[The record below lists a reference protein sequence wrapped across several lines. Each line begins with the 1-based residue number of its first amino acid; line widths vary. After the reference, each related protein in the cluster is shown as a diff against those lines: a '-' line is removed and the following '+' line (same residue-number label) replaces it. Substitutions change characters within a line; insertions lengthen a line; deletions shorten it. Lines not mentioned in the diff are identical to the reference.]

1 MGILNNF
8 ENYTDK
14 DCNVKGKAG
23 RDGIGFKLT
32 GDGNY
37 DIDGKR
43 LTNLAE
49 SVDDNDAVSL
59 KVLKEH
65 TQVSQNNYHLQPSFK
80 IYKEFGD
87 KSQLT
92 VGVYPKTPSNHFFN
106 NHKTHHD
113 PYNVDKEADDT
124 GFGGQAWSSM
134 KLKGNQLESGSYTVI
149 FEIFVLGSSGSFL
162 VDDTIIYHVYG
173 DSHYSITTFN
183 SNKINGQYT
192 RSMIQFTT
200 DGGAGADDGI
210 KFQIKYF
217 GSQYNNNIKFLFYSR
232 VIKGSQST
240 SFDHAIFNVSDVQDN
255 HEILY
260 FENLNLNGN
269 LINGLGNPVDNNDA
283 TNKTYVDS
291 EIAKLPQP
299 DTDVLKLDGSK
310 AMTGNLDMGNKN
322 ITNTNKI
329 TTRAIDLSGPID
341 MFNNRII
348 GVRDGI
354 YDKHAV
360 NKQQLD
366 AVENSKADKTQLTNY
381 LLRDG
386 NNTMTGDLDIDEHH
400 ILSVKNLTDHKVDDA
415 YSDIVKDL
423 KSVVNKEYLNQNF
436 LKINGNYFDLNQ
448 KVIKNSAPHDDGSYD
463 NNTLVSKA
471 FVDAEIAKLPKP
483 DIDVL
488 KLDGSRAMQGNL
500 MMNNNNIK
508 NLKDPVDNQDA
519 GTKKYIDDEITK
531 IPTVYANT
539 FYKKGEDILVSKQKK
554 ITFEIDPL
562 NSLPLNTYVM
572 NMNRYGIEKCGPIK
586 MDDQGNSNL
595 DMNDSSIINIGG
607 IEMKNDND
615 SELDMKNNKIV
626 NAGKLEM
633 VNDNDS
639 EINMNDNIIKNV
651 GDPLAAKDAC
661 NKRYVDV
668 VGSNYL
674 KKDGTSSMGGNLKMQ
689 DNRIIYLADPVNIK
703 DAANK
708 KYVDNKIKESEEGS
722 IEVVQQENVFK
733 KVMDDDEFKEDD
745 NDIHKVGVRNKN
757 FHLVNKKTYE
767 FNIDYDSSLG
777 YYSTRLSIDLI
788 YLPVGSYT
796 MVYEMYIDNGI
807 TVDEIDATSGTLTV
821 GKINSK
827 INGTKTRSI
836 INFTKYTISSGFDD
850 LDIDI
855 KLKGK
860 TDPQTTI
867 NVVVYGVKG
876 QVNNVSVNLWDRFY
890 FYDNTSIKFELPV
903 DMNQKDITGVNKIT
917 TKNLDVHSQI
927 DMKGNKIIGVD
938 DGTSNN
944 DAVNKIQLDAVIAQL
959 NININTLNNLIKTNK
974 DNITTINTN
983 DGYYYFTDQLKHKNR
998 SFVKF
1003 PPNINKYPFGLGR
1016 DQFRFRI
1023 LLDGYYHII
1032 YTDFY
1037 KSNGQFQVHDITN
1050 GNDLFVMNLSKQSN
1064 WTPITINAIV
1074 PITVD
1079 NGFKHADIQLKF
1091 GVFDNA
1097 LFNGSGYSSF
1107 YIRYLHA

>member
-92 VGVYPKTPSNHFFN
+92 NGAYPKTPSNHFFN

-113 PYNVDKEADDT
+113 PYIVDKEADDT
-124 GFGGQAWSSM
+124 GFGGEAWSSM

-299 DTDVLKLDGSK
+299 DTNVLKLDGSK

-329 TTRAIDLSGPID
+329 TARSLDLNGPID
-341 MFNNRII
+341 MFDNRII
-348 GVRDGI
+348 GVKNGI

-360 NKQQLD
+360 NKRQLD
-366 AVENSKADKTQLTNY
+366 AVKNLKADKTQLANY

-386 NNTMTGDLDIDEHH
+386 SNTMTGDLDIDEHH

-436 LKINGNYFDLNQ
+436 LKIKGNYFDLNQ

-483 DIDVL
+483 DTDVL
-488 KLDGSRAMQGNL
+488 KLDGSKAMTGNLDMGMKNILNVDTLNDYTNNSEKDRDLKSAVNKQYLNTHFLKIMGKGDNDFNLGGQIIKNCEPYYDGLFDDNSLVSKAFVDAEIAKLSNMNFLKLDGSKPMQGDL
-500 MMNNNNIK
+500 YMNNNR
-508 NLKDPVDNQDA
+508 
-519 GTKKYIDDEITK
+519 
-531 IPTVYANT
+531 
-539 FYKKGEDILVSKQKK
+539 IL
-554 ITFEIDPL
+554 
-562 NSLPLNTYVM
+562 
-572 NMNRYGIEKCGPIK
+572 
-586 MDDQGNSNL
+586 
-595 DMNDSSIINIGG
+595 
-607 IEMKNDND
+607 
-615 SELDMKNNKIV
+615 
-626 NAGKLEM
+626 NAGKLVM
-633 VNDNDS
+633 VANNNS
-639 EINMNDNIIKNV
+639 EINMNDNRIKNV
-651 GDPLAAKDAC
+651 GDPFAAKDAC

-674 KKDGTSSMGGNLKMQ
+674 QKDGTSSMGGNLKMQ
-689 DNRIIYLADPVNIK
+689 DHRIIYLADPVNIQ

-745 NDIHKVGVRNKN
+745 SDIHKVGVQNKN

-767 FNIDYDSSLG
+767 FKIDYDSSLG

-807 TVDEIDATSGTLTV
+807 TVDEIDSTSGTLVV

-927 DMKGNKIIGVD
+927 DMKGNKIIGIG

-944 DAVNKIQLDAVIAQL
+944 DAVNKIQLDAKVATVNNEITQINKSLNDILTQL
-959 NININTLNNLIKTNK
+959 TYFL
-974 DNITTINTN
+974 
-983 DGYYYFTDQLKHKNR
+983 FTDQLIHKNHNT
-998 SFVKF
+998 VIF
-1003 PPNINKYPFGLGR
+1003 PSSINKPPFRSVRGNYDKL
-1016 DQFRFRI
+1016 RI
-1023 LLDGYYHII
+1023 SLSGKYLVS
-1032 YTDFY
+1032 YTDSY
-1037 KSNGQFQVHDITN
+1037 KNAGQFQIYDDTN
-1050 GNDLFVMNLSKQSN
+1050 SVYPFVIYLSNTQQFTEFAISAV
-1064 WTPITINAIV
+1064 INIQ
-1074 PITVD
+1074 TN
-1079 NGFKHADIQLKF
+1079 NGY
-1091 GVFDNA
+1091 
-1097 LFNGSGYSSF
+1097 GYSDIKLRVVKVNSKDPNPLLAGSKKSTF
-1107 YIRYLHA
+1107 YIKYLHA

>member
-1 MGILNNF
+1 MSYSNGILSSPSA
-8 ENYTDK
+8 
-14 DCNVKGKAG
+14 KGQPGPPGKPG
-23 RDGIGFKLT
+23 VPGVGYKLT
-32 GDGNY
+32 ADGNF
-37 DIDGKR
+37 DIDTKR
-43 LTNLAE
+43 LTNVAE

-65 TQVSQNNYHLQPSFK
+65 TQISQNNYHLQPSFK

-92 VGVYPKTPSNHFFN
+92 VGTPPNTPSNHFFN

-113 PYNVDKEADDT
+113 PYIVDKEADDT
-124 GFGGQAWSSM
+124 GFSGEAWSSM
-134 KLKGNQLESGSYTVI
+134 KLKGNKLESGSYTVI
-149 FEIFVLGSSGSFL
+149 FEIFVIGTSGGFL
-162 VDDTIIYHVYG
+162 VDDTIIYHVNG

-192 RSMIQFTT
+192 RSIIQFTT
-200 DGGAGADDGI
+200 DGEAGADDGI

-217 GSQYNNNIKFLFYSR
+217 GSQYNKNIKLLFYSR

-240 SFDHAIFNVSDVQDN
+240 SFNHTIFNVSDVQDN
-255 HEILY
+255 HTILY

-283 TNKTYVDS
+283 TNKTYVDIKNAQQD
-291 EIAKLPQP
+291 IAIADKASKSYVDNQIANVQINTTPLLPR
-299 DTDVLKLDGSK
+299 DGS
-310 AMTGNLDMGNKN
+310 
-322 ITNTNKI
+322 
-329 TTRAIDLSGPID
+329 RS
-341 MFNNRII
+341 
-348 GVRDGI
+348 
-354 YDKHAV
+354 
-360 NKQQLD
+360 
-366 AVENSKADKTQLTNY
+366 
-381 LLRDG
+381 
-386 NNTMTGDLDIDEHH
+386 MTGDLDIDEHH

-436 LKINGNYFDLNQ
+436 LKIKGNDYDLNQ

-483 DIDVL
+483 DTDVL
-488 KLDGSRAMQGNL
+488 KLDGSKAMTGNL
-500 MMNNNNIK
+500 DMGMKNILNVDTLNDYTNNSEKDRDLKSVVNKRYLNTHFLKIIGKGDNDFNLGGQIIK
-508 NLKDPVDNQDA
+508 NCEPYYDGLFDDNS
-519 GTKKYIDDEITK
+519 
-531 IPTVYANT
+531 
-539 FYKKGEDILVSKQKK
+539 LVSKAFVDAK
-554 ITFEIDPL
+554 IAK
-562 NSLPLNTYVM
+562 LPKPATDVLKTDGSKAM
-572 NMNRYGIEKCGPIK
+572 AGDINMAN
-586 MDDQGNSNL
+586 N
-595 DMNDSSIINIGG
+595 SIINLKEPGAS
-607 IEMKNDND
+607 D
-615 SELDMKNNKIV
+615 SNHAASVKFVNTIV
-626 NAGKLEM
+626 NNSESGMINLI
-633 VNDNDS
+633 ND
-639 EINMNDNIIKNV
+639 
-651 GDPLAAKDAC
+651 
-661 NKRYVDV
+661 
-668 VGSNYL
+668 
-674 KKDGTSSMGGNLKMQ
+674 
-689 DNRIIYLADPVNIK
+689 
-703 DAANK
+703 
-708 KYVDNKIKESEEGS
+708 KIKKSEEGS

-745 NDIHKVGVRNKN
+745 SDIHKVGVRNKN

-767 FNIDYDSSLG
+767 FKIDYDSSLG

-807 TVDEIDATSGTLTV
+807 TVDEIDSTSGTLVV

-836 INFTKYTISSGFDD
+836 INFTKYTISPGFDD

-890 FYDNTSIKFELPV
+890 YYDNTSIKFELPV
-903 DMNQKDITGVNKIT
+903 DMNQKDITGGNKIT
-917 TKNLDVHSQI
+917 TTNLDVNSQI
-927 DMKGNKIIGVD
+927 DMKGNKIIGVG

-974 DNITTINTN
+974 DNIATINTN

-1079 NGFKHADIQLKF
+1079 NGFNHADIQLKF
-1091 GVFDNA
+1091 GVFDDA

>member
-43 LTNLAE
+43 LTNIAE

-65 TQVSQNNYHLQPSFK
+65 TQVSQNNYHLQPSFE

-92 VGVYPKTPSNHFFN
+92 VGSPPNTPSNHFFN
-106 NHKTHHD
+106 NHKAHHD
-113 PYNVDKEADDT
+113 PYIVDKEADDT
-124 GFGGQAWSSM
+124 GFSGEAWSSM

-149 FEIFVLGSSGSFL
+149 FEIFVIGPNNGFL

-200 DGGAGADDGI
+200 DGGAGVDDGI

-255 HEILY
+255 HTILY
-260 FENLNLNGN
+260 FNNLNLNGN
-269 LINGLGNPVDNNDA
+269 LINGLSDPVDNNDA
-283 TNKTYVDS
+283 TNKIYVDIKNAQQD
-291 EIAKLPQP
+291 IAIADKASKSYVDNQIANVQIDTTPLLPR
-299 DTDVLKLDGSK
+299 DGSRS
-310 AMTGNLDMGNKN
+310 MTGNLNMGLK
-322 ITNTNKI
+322 
-329 TTRAIDLSGPID
+329 
-341 MFNNRII
+341 
-348 GVRDGI
+348 
-354 YDKHAV
+354 
-360 NKQQLD
+360 
-366 AVENSKADKTQLTNY
+366 
-381 LLRDG
+381 
-386 NNTMTGDLDIDEHH
+386 H
-400 ILSVKNLTDHKVDDA
+400 ILNIENLTDHKVDDG
-415 YSDIVKDL
+415 YLDIVKDL
-423 KSVVNKEYLNQNF
+423 KSVVNKEYLNRNF
-436 LKINGNYFDLNQ
+436 LKIKENYYDLNQ

-471 FVDAEIAKLPKP
+471 FVDAEIAKLSNMNF
-483 DIDVL
+483 L
-488 KLDGSRAMQGNL
+488 KLDGSKAMQGNL
-500 MMNNNNIK
+500 MMNNYNIK

-519 GTKKYIDDEITK
+519 GTKKYIDAEIAK
-531 IPTVYANT
+531 IPINT
-539 FYKKGEDILVSKQKK
+539 FYKKGENILVSKQKK
-554 ITFEIDPL
+554 ITFEVDPL
-562 NSLPLNTYVM
+562 NSLPIDTYVM
-572 NMNRYGIEKCGPIK
+572 NMNRYGIENCGPIK
-586 MDDQGNSNL
+586 MDNNGNSNL
-595 DMNDSSIINIGG
+595 DMSNSIIKNVGG

-633 VNDNDS
+633 VADNDS

-651 GDPLAAKDAC
+651 GDPLAAKDAS

-674 KKDGTSSMGGNLKMQ
+674 KKDGTSSMGGNLKME
-689 DNRIIYLADPVNIK
+689 DHKIINLADPVNIQ

-708 KYVDNKIKESEEGS
+708 KYVDNKIKESEEES
-722 IEVVQQENVFK
+722 IELVQQENVFK

-745 NDIHKVGVRNKN
+745 SDIHKVGVRNKN

-807 TVDEIDATSGTLTV
+807 TVDEIDSTSGTLVV

-827 INGTKTRSI
+827 IDGTKTRSI
-836 INFTKYTISSGFDD
+836 INFTKYTISPGFDD

-890 FYDNTSIKFELPV
+890 YYDNTSIKFELPV
-903 DMNQKDITGVNKIT
+903 DMNGNKITGVA
-917 TKNLDVHSQI
+917 D
-927 DMKGNKIIGVD
+927 GVD
-938 DGTSNN
+938 DSDVINKAQF
-944 DAVNKIQLDAVIAQL
+944 DKIQSYYFY
-959 NININTLNNLIKTNK
+959 
-974 DNITTINTN
+974 TN
-983 DGYYYFTDQLKHKNR
+983 DLKHNNKKN
-998 SFVKF
+998 VNF
-1003 PPNINKYPFGLGR
+1003 PNFYKYPFDSNITEIINIKLS
-1016 DQFRFRI
+1016 
-1023 LLDGYYHII
+1023 GYYHII
-1032 YTDFY
+1032 YTDYY
-1037 KSNGQFQVHDITN
+1037 K
-1050 GNDLFVMNLSKQSN
+1050 GNTSIFRIHRNTTSIYTLTVDAKSD
-1064 WTPITINAIV
+1064 WTQLTINIV
-1074 PITVD
+1074 HEFESGD
-1079 NGFKHADIQLKF
+1079 YLQFDFNNNKSKLY
-1091 GVFDNA
+1091 GV
-1097 LFNGSGYSSF
+1097 GRSTF
-1107 YIRYLHA
+1107 YIKYLHP

>member
-1 MGILNNF
+1 MSYSNGILSSPSA
-8 ENYTDK
+8 
-14 DCNVKGKAG
+14 KGQPGPPGKPG
-23 RDGIGFKLT
+23 VPGVGYKLT
-32 GDGNY
+32 ADGNF
-37 DIDGKR
+37 DIDTKR

-92 VGVYPKTPSNHFFN
+92 VGTPPNTPSNHFFN
-106 NHKTHHD
+106 NHKAHYD
-113 PYNVDKEADDT
+113 PYIVDKEAYDT
-124 GFGGQAWSSM
+124 GFSGEAWSSM

-149 FEIFVLGSSGSFL
+149 FEIFVIGPNNGFL
-162 VDDTIIYHVYG
+162 VDDTIIYHVNG

-200 DGGAGADDGI
+200 DGGAGVDDGI

-217 GSQYNNNIKFLFYSR
+217 GSQYNKNIKFLFYSR

-240 SFDHAIFNVSDVQDN
+240 SFNHDIFNVSDVDDN

-283 TNKTYVDS
+283 TNKTYVDIKNAQQD
-291 EIAKLPQP
+291 IAIADKASKSYVDNQIANVQIDTTPLLPR
-299 DTDVLKLDGSK
+299 DGS
-310 AMTGNLDMGNKN
+310 
-322 ITNTNKI
+322 
-329 TTRAIDLSGPID
+329 RS
-341 MFNNRII
+341 
-348 GVRDGI
+348 
-354 YDKHAV
+354 
-360 NKQQLD
+360 
-366 AVENSKADKTQLTNY
+366 
-381 LLRDG
+381 
-386 NNTMTGDLDIDEHH
+386 MTGDLDIDEHH

-436 LKINGNYFDLNQ
+436 LKIKGNDYDLNQ

-483 DIDVL
+483 DTDVL
-488 KLDGSRAMQGNL
+488 KTDGSKAMAGNL
-500 MMNNNNIK
+500 NMGMNKILNVDTLNDYTNNSEKDRDLKSVVNKRYLNTHFLKIMGKGDNDFNLGGQIIK
-508 NLKDPVDNQDA
+508 NCEPYYDGLFDDNS
-519 GTKKYIDDEITK
+519 
-531 IPTVYANT
+531 
-539 FYKKGEDILVSKQKK
+539 LVSKAFVDAK
-554 ITFEIDPL
+554 IAK
-562 NSLPLNTYVM
+562 LPKPATDVLKTDGSKAM
-572 NMNRYGIEKCGPIK
+572 NG
-586 MDDQGNSNL
+586 NL
-595 DMNDSSIINIGG
+595 DMANNSIINLKEPGAS
-607 IEMKNDND
+607 D
-615 SELDMKNNKIV
+615 SNHAASVKFVNTIV
-626 NAGKLEM
+626 NNSESGMINLI
-633 VNDNDS
+633 ND
-639 EINMNDNIIKNV
+639 
-651 GDPLAAKDAC
+651 
-661 NKRYVDV
+661 
-668 VGSNYL
+668 
-674 KKDGTSSMGGNLKMQ
+674 
-689 DNRIIYLADPVNIK
+689 
-703 DAANK
+703 
-708 KYVDNKIKESEEGS
+708 KIKKSEEGS
-722 IEVVQQENVFK
+722 IEAVQQENVFK

-745 NDIHKVGVRNKN
+745 SDIHKVGVRNKN

-767 FNIDYDSSLG
+767 FKIDYDSSLG

-807 TVDEIDATSGTLTV
+807 TVDEIDSTSGTLVV

-827 INGTKTRSI
+827 IDGTKTRSI
-836 INFTKYTISSGFDD
+836 IHFTKYTISPGFDD

-867 NVVVYGVKG
+867 NVVVYGLKG

-890 FYDNTSIKFELPV
+890 YYDNASVKFELPV

-917 TKNLDVHSQI
+917 TTNLDVHGQI
-927 DMKGNKIIGVD
+927 DMKGNKIIGVG

-974 DNITTINTN
+974 DNIATINTN

-1091 GVFDNA
+1091 GVFDDA

>member
-8 ENYTDK
+8 EKYTEN
-14 DCNVKGKAG
+14 DCNVRGKAG

-37 DIDGKR
+37 DMDGKR

-65 TQVSQNNYHLQPSFK
+65 TQISQNNYHLQPSFK

-92 VGVYPKTPSNHFFN
+92 VGTPPNTPSNHFFN

-113 PYNVDKEADDT
+113 PYIVDKEADDT
-124 GFGGQAWSSM
+124 GFSGEAWSSM

-149 FEIFVLGSSGSFL
+149 FEIFVIGPSSGFL

-200 DGGAGADDGI
+200 DGGAGVDDGI

-217 GSQYNNNIKFLFYSR
+217 GSQYNKNIKFLFYSR

-240 SFDHAIFNVSDVQDN
+240 SFDHDIFNVSDVDDN

-283 TNKTYVDS
+283 TNKTYVDIKNAQQD
-291 EIAKLPQP
+291 IAIADKASKSYVDNQIANVQIDTTPLLPR
-299 DTDVLKLDGSK
+299 DGSK
-310 AMTGNLDMGNKN
+310 TMTGNLDM
-322 ITNTNKI
+322 
-329 TTRAIDLSGPID
+329 
-341 MFNNRII
+341 
-348 GVRDGI
+348 
-354 YDKHAV
+354 
-360 NKQQLD
+360 
-366 AVENSKADKTQLTNY
+366 
-381 LLRDG
+381 
-386 NNTMTGDLDIDEHH
+386 DEHH

-436 LKINGNYFDLNQ
+436 LKIKGNDYDLNQ
-448 KVIKNSAPHDDGSYD
+448 RVIKNSAPHDDGSYD
-463 NNTLVSKA
+463 NNTLVTKAFVDSKIAKLPKPDTDVLKLDGSKAMTGNLDMGMKKILNIDTLNDYSDNSEKDRDLKSAVNKEYLNTHFLKIMGKGDYDFNLGGQIIKNCEPYYDGLFDDNSLVSKA
-471 FVDAEIAKLPKP
+471 FVDAEIKKIPRVAT
-483 DIDVL
+483 DVL
-488 KLDGSRAMQGNL
+488 KIDGSKAMTGALDMGNH
-500 MMNNNNIK
+500 NII
-508 NLKDPVDNQDA
+508 NLKEPEASDSNHAASV
-519 GTKKYIDDEITK
+519 KF
-531 IPTVYANT
+531 VNT
-539 FYKKGEDILVSKQKK
+539 
-554 ITFEIDPL
+554 
-562 NSLPLNTYVM
+562 
-572 NMNRYGIEKCGPIK
+572 
-586 MDDQGNSNL
+586 
-595 DMNDSSIINIGG
+595 
-607 IEMKNDND
+607 
-615 SELDMKNNKIV
+615 IV
-626 NAGKLEM
+626 NNSESGMINLI
-633 VNDNDS
+633 ND
-639 EINMNDNIIKNV
+639 
-651 GDPLAAKDAC
+651 
-661 NKRYVDV
+661 
-668 VGSNYL
+668 
-674 KKDGTSSMGGNLKMQ
+674 
-689 DNRIIYLADPVNIK
+689 
-703 DAANK
+703 
-708 KYVDNKIKESEEGS
+708 KIKKSEEGS
-722 IEVVQQENVFK
+722 IEAVQQENVLK

-745 NDIHKVGVRNKN
+745 SDIHKVGVRNKN

-767 FNIDYDSSLG
+767 FKIDYDSSLG

-807 TVDEIDATSGTLTV
+807 TVDEIDSTSGTLVV

-827 INGTKTRSI
+827 IDGTKTRSI
-836 INFTKYTISSGFDD
+836 IHFTKYTISPGFDD

-890 FYDNTSIKFELPV
+890 YCDNTSIKFELPV

-917 TKNLDVHSQI
+917 TTNLDVNSQI
-927 DMKGNKIIGVD
+927 DMKGNKIIGVG

-944 DAVNKIQLDAVIAQL
+944 DAVNKIQLDAKVATVNNKIIQIR
-959 NININTLNNLIKTNK
+959 NDINTILNSLTKLK
-974 DNITTINTN
+974 
-983 DGYYYFTDQLKHKNR
+983 YYYFTDQLKHKHANT
-998 SFVKF
+998 VKF
-1003 PPNINKYPFGLGR
+1003 PAINSHPFSAVNNSEFLK
-1016 DQFRFRI
+1016 I
-1023 LLDGYYHII
+1023 ELDGHYQII
-1032 YTDFY
+1032 YKDFII
-1037 KSNGQFQVHDITN
+1037 NDAQFIIHDDTN
-1050 GNDLFVMNLSKQSN
+1050 GNDLFVTNLNGNRSWMS
-1064 WTPITINAIV
+1064 ITINTVI

-1079 NGFKHADIQLKF
+1079 NGFNYARIKMYLK
-1091 GVFDNA
+1091 NKR
-1097 LFNGSGYSSF
+1097 NTSSIFLGTGNSTF
-1107 YIRYLHA
+1107 YIKSLHT

>member
-1 MGILNNF
+1 MSYSNGILSSPSA
-8 ENYTDK
+8 
-14 DCNVKGKAG
+14 KGQPGPPGKPG
-23 RDGIGFKLT
+23 VPGVGYKLT
-32 GDGNY
+32 ADGNY

-43 LTNLAE
+43 LTNVAE

-65 TQVSQNNYHLQPSFK
+65 TQVSQNNYHLQPSFE

-92 VGVYPKTPSNHFFN
+92 VGTPPNTSSTHFFN

-113 PYNVDKEADDT
+113 PYIVDKEGYDT
-124 GFGGQAWSSM
+124 GFSGQAWSSI
-134 KLKGNQLESGSYTVI
+134 KLKGNKLESGSYTVI
-149 FEIFVLGSSGSFL
+149 FEIFVIGTSGGFL
-162 VDDTIIYHVYG
+162 VDDTIIYHVNG

-200 DGGAGADDGI
+200 DGGAGVDDGI

-217 GSQYNNNIKFLFYSR
+217 GSQYNKNIKFLFYSR

-240 SFDHAIFNVSDVQDN
+240 SFNHDIFNVSDVDDN

-283 TNKTYVDS
+283 TNKTYVDIKNAQQD
-291 EIAKLPQP
+291 IAIADKASKSYVDNQIANVQIDTTPLLPR
-299 DTDVLKLDGSK
+299 DGSRS
-310 AMTGNLDMGNKN
+310 MTDDLDM
-322 ITNTNKI
+322 
-329 TTRAIDLSGPID
+329 
-341 MFNNRII
+341 
-348 GVRDGI
+348 
-354 YDKHAV
+354 
-360 NKQQLD
+360 
-366 AVENSKADKTQLTNY
+366 
-381 LLRDG
+381 
-386 NNTMTGDLDIDEHH
+386 DEHH

-436 LKINGNYFDLNQ
+436 LKIKGNDYDLNQ

-483 DIDVL
+483 DTDVL
-488 KLDGSRAMQGNL
+488 KLDGSKAMTGNL
-500 MMNNNNIK
+500 DMGMKNILNVDTLNDYTNNSEKDRDLKSVVNKRYLNTHFLKIMGKGDNDFNLGGQIIK
-508 NLKDPVDNQDA
+508 NCEPYYDGLFDDNS
-519 GTKKYIDDEITK
+519 
-531 IPTVYANT
+531 
-539 FYKKGEDILVSKQKK
+539 LVSKAFVDAKIKK
-554 ITFEIDPL
+554 IPSAPTDVLKTDGSKAMAGDI
-562 NSLPLNTYVM
+562 
-572 NMNRYGIEKCGPIK
+572 NMAN
-586 MDDQGNSNL
+586 N
-595 DMNDSSIINIGG
+595 SIINLKEPGASDSNYAASVKFVNTIV
-607 IEMKNDND
+607 KN
-615 SELDMKNNKIV
+615 SESSMINLINNKI
-626 NAGKLEM
+626 
-633 VNDNDS
+633 
-639 EINMNDNIIKNV
+639 
-651 GDPLAAKDAC
+651 
-661 NKRYVDV
+661 
-668 VGSNYL
+668 
-674 KKDGTSSMGGNLKMQ
+674 KK
-689 DNRIIYLADPVNIK
+689 
-703 DAANK
+703 
-708 KYVDNKIKESEEGS
+708 SEEES

-745 NDIHKVGVRNKN
+745 SDIHKVGVRNKN

-767 FNIDYDSSLG
+767 FKIDYDSSLG

-807 TVDEIDATSGTLTV
+807 TVDEIDSTSGTLVV

-836 INFTKYTISSGFDD
+836 INFTKYTISPGFDD

-890 FYDNTSIKFELPV
+890 YYDNASIKFELPV

-917 TKNLDVHSQI
+917 TTNLDVQSQI
-927 DMKGNKIIGVD
+927 DMKGNKIIGVG

-944 DAVNKIQLDAVIAQL
+944 DAVNKIQLDAKVATVNNKIIKIR
-959 NININTLNNLIKTNK
+959 NDINTILNSLTKLK
-974 DNITTINTN
+974 
-983 DGYYYFTDQLKHKNR
+983 YYFFTDQLKHKHANT
-998 SFVKF
+998 VKF
-1003 PPNINKYPFGLGR
+1003 PAINSHPFSAVNNTEFLK
-1016 DQFRFRI
+1016 I
-1023 LLDGYYHII
+1023 ELDGHYQII
-1032 YTDFY
+1032 YTDFVE
-1037 KSNGQFQVHDITN
+1037 NDAQFIIHDDTN
-1050 GNDLFVMNLSKQSN
+1050 GNDLFVTNINSSRS
-1064 WTPITINAIV
+1064 WIPITINTVI

-1079 NGFKHADIQLKF
+1079 NGFNYARIKLYLKNTRNINAIF
-1091 GVFDNA
+1091 HGTDN
-1097 LFNGSGYSSF
+1097 STF
-1107 YIRYLHA
+1107 YIKYLHT

>member
-92 VGVYPKTPSNHFFN
+92 NGAYPKTPSNHFFN

-173 DSHYSITTFN
+173 DSHYSINTFN

-200 DGGAGADDGI
+200 DGVAGADDGI

-255 HEILY
+255 HTILY

-366 AVENSKADKTQLTNY
+366 AVKNLKADKTQLANY

-386 NNTMTGDLDIDEHH
+386 SNTMTGDLDINEHY

-483 DIDVL
+483 DTDVL
-488 KLDGSRAMQGNL
+488 KLDGSKAMTGNLDMGMKNILNVDTLNDYTNNSEKDRDLKSAVNKQYLNTHFLKIMGKGDNDFNLGGQIIKNCEPYYDGLFDDNSLVSKAFVDAEIAKLPKPDINVLKLDGSKAMQGDL
-500 MMNNNNIK
+500 YMNNNR
-508 NLKDPVDNQDA
+508 
-519 GTKKYIDDEITK
+519 
-531 IPTVYANT
+531 
-539 FYKKGEDILVSKQKK
+539 IL
-554 ITFEIDPL
+554 
-562 NSLPLNTYVM
+562 
-572 NMNRYGIEKCGPIK
+572 
-586 MDDQGNSNL
+586 
-595 DMNDSSIINIGG
+595 
-607 IEMKNDND
+607 
-615 SELDMKNNKIV
+615 
-626 NAGKLEM
+626 NAGKLVM
-633 VNDNDS
+633 VANNNS
-639 EINMNDNIIKNV
+639 EINMNDNKIKNV
-651 GDPLAAKDAC
+651 GDPLSDKDAS
-661 NKRYVDV
+661 NKRYVDI

-674 KKDGTSSMGGNLKMQ
+674 KKDGTSSMGGNLKMEYH
-689 DNRIIYLADPVNIK
+689 RIIHLADPINIQ

-767 FNIDYDSSLG
+767 FKIDYDSSLG

-836 INFTKYTISSGFDD
+836 INFIKYTISSGFDD
-850 LDIDI
+850 LEIDI

-890 FYDNTSIKFELPV
+890 YYDNTSIKFELPV

-927 DMKGNKIIGVD
+927 DMKGNKIIGIG

-944 DAVNKIQLDAVIAQL
+944 DAVNKIQLDAKFATVNNKVIQ
-959 NININTLNNLIKTNK
+959 INNSLNNILTQL
-974 DNITTINTN
+974 T
-983 DGYYYFTDQLKHKNR
+983 YFLFTDQLIHKNHNT
-998 SFVKF
+998 VIF
-1003 PPNINKYPFGLGR
+1003 PSSINKTPFRSVRGNYDKL
-1016 DQFRFRI
+1016 RI
-1023 LLDGYYHII
+1023 SLSGKYLVS
-1032 YTDFY
+1032 YTDSY
-1037 KSNGQFQVHDITN
+1037 KNAGQFQIYDDTN
-1050 GNDLFVMNLSKQSN
+1050 SVYPFVIYLSNTQKFTEFAISAV
-1064 WTPITINAIV
+1064 INIQ
-1074 PITVD
+1074 TN
-1079 NGFKHADIQLKF
+1079 NGY
-1091 GVFDNA
+1091 
-1097 LFNGSGYSSF
+1097 GYSDIKLRIAKVNSKDPNPLLAGSKKSTF
-1107 YIRYLHA
+1107 YIKYLHA

>member
-1 MGILNNF
+1 MSYSNGILSSLSA
-8 ENYTDK
+8 EGQPGPP
-14 DCNVKGKAG
+14 GKPG
-23 RDGIGFKLT
+23 VPGVGYKLT
-32 GDGNY
+32 ADGNF
-37 DIDGKR
+37 DIDTKR
-43 LTNLAE
+43 LTNVAE

-59 KVLKEH
+59 KVLKEY

-92 VGVYPKTPSNHFFN
+92 VGTPPNTPSNHFFN

-113 PYNVDKEADDT
+113 PYIVDKEADDT
-124 GFGGQAWSSM
+124 GFSGEAWSSM

-149 FEIFVLGSSGSFL
+149 FEIFVIGSSGGFL

-200 DGGAGADDGI
+200 DGGAGVDDGI

-217 GSQYNNNIKFLFYSR
+217 GSQYNKNIKFLFYSR

-240 SFDHAIFNVSDVQDN
+240 SFDHYIFNVSDVDDN

-283 TNKTYVDS
+283 TNKTYVDIKNAQQD
-291 EIAKLPQP
+291 IAIADKASKSYVDNQIANVQIDTTPLLPR
-299 DTDVLKLDGSK
+299 DGSRS
-310 AMTGNLDMGNKN
+310 MTDDLDMN
-322 ITNTNKI
+322 
-329 TTRAIDLSGPID
+329 
-341 MFNNRII
+341 
-348 GVRDGI
+348 
-354 YDKHAV
+354 
-360 NKQQLD
+360 
-366 AVENSKADKTQLTNY
+366 EN
-381 LLRDG
+381 
-386 NNTMTGDLDIDEHH
+386 H

-436 LKINGNYFDLNQ
+436 LKFKGNDYDLNQ
-448 KVIKNSAPHDDGSYD
+448 RVIKNSAPHDDGSYD

-471 FVDAEIAKLPKP
+471 FIDAEIAKLPKP
-483 DIDVL
+483 DTDVL
-488 KLDGSRAMQGNL
+488 KLDGSKAMTGNL
-500 MMNNNNIK
+500 DMGMNKILNVDTLNDYTNNSEKDRDLKSAVNKQYLNTHFLKIMGKGDNDFNLGGQIIK
-508 NLKDPVDNQDA
+508 NCEPYYDGLFDDNS
-519 GTKKYIDDEITK
+519 
-531 IPTVYANT
+531 
-539 FYKKGEDILVSKQKK
+539 LVSKAFVDAK
-554 ITFEIDPL
+554 IAK
-562 NSLPLNTYVM
+562 LPKPATDVLKTDGSKAM
-572 NMNRYGIEKCGPIK
+572 NG
-586 MDDQGNSNL
+586 NL
-595 DMNDSSIINIGG
+595 DMANNSIINLKEPGAS
-607 IEMKNDND
+607 D
-615 SELDMKNNKIV
+615 SNHAASVKFVNTIV
-626 NAGKLEM
+626 NNSESGMINLI
-633 VNDNDS
+633 ND
-639 EINMNDNIIKNV
+639 
-651 GDPLAAKDAC
+651 
-661 NKRYVDV
+661 
-668 VGSNYL
+668 
-674 KKDGTSSMGGNLKMQ
+674 
-689 DNRIIYLADPVNIK
+689 
-703 DAANK
+703 
-708 KYVDNKIKESEEGS
+708 KIKKSEEGS

-745 NDIHKVGVRNKN
+745 SDIHKVGVRNKN

-767 FNIDYDSSLG
+767 FKIDYDPSLG

-807 TVDEIDATSGTLTV
+807 TVDEIDSTSGTLVV

-827 INGTKTRSI
+827 IDGTKTRSI
-836 INFTKYTISSGFDD
+836 INFTKYTISPGFDD

-890 FYDNTSIKFELPV
+890 YYDNTSIKFELPV

-917 TKNLDVHSQI
+917 TTNLDVQSQI
-927 DMKGNKIIGVD
+927 DMKGNKIIGVG

-944 DAVNKIQLDAVIAQL
+944 DAVNKIQLDAKVATVNNKIIKIR
-959 NININTLNNLIKTNK
+959 NDINTILNSLTKLN
-974 DNITTINTN
+974 
-983 DGYYYFTDQLKHKNR
+983 YYYFTDQLKHKHANT
-998 SFVKF
+998 VKF
-1003 PPNINKYPFGLGR
+1003 PAINSHPFSAVNNLE
-1016 DQFRFRI
+1016 FLKI
-1023 LLDGYYHII
+1023 ELDGHYQII
-1032 YTDFY
+1032 YTDFVLHDA
-1037 KSNGQFQVHDITN
+1037 QFIIHDDTN
-1050 GNDLFVMNLSKQSN
+1050 GNDLFVTNINGGRSWM
-1064 WTPITINAIV
+1064 PITINTVI

-1079 NGFKHADIQLKF
+1079 NGFNYARIKM
-1091 GVFDNA
+1091 
-1097 LFNGSGYSSF
+1097 Y
-1107 YIRYLHA
+1107 

>member
-8 ENYTDK
+8 EKYTDK
-14 DCNVKGKAG
+14 DCNVRGQAG

-92 VGVYPKTPSNHFFN
+92 VGTPPNTPSNHFFN
-106 NHKTHHD
+106 NHKVHHD
-113 PYNVDKEADDT
+113 PYIVDKEADDT
-124 GFGGQAWSSM
+124 GFSGEAWSSM

-149 FEIFVLGSSGSFL
+149 FEIFVIGTSGGFL
-162 VDDTIIYHVYG
+162 VDDTIIYQVYG

-200 DGGAGADDGI
+200 DGGAGVDDGI

-255 HEILY
+255 HTILY
-260 FENLNLNGN
+260 FNNLNLNGN
-269 LINGLGNPVDNNDA
+269 LINGLSDPVDNNDA
-283 TNKTYVDS
+283 TNKIYVDI
-291 EIAKLPQP
+291 ENTKQNIAIADKASKSYVDNQIANVQIDTTPLLPR
-299 DTDVLKLDGSK
+299 DGSRS
-310 AMTGNLDMGNKN
+310 MTGNLNMGLK
-322 ITNTNKI
+322 
-329 TTRAIDLSGPID
+329 
-341 MFNNRII
+341 
-348 GVRDGI
+348 
-354 YDKHAV
+354 
-360 NKQQLD
+360 
-366 AVENSKADKTQLTNY
+366 
-381 LLRDG
+381 
-386 NNTMTGDLDIDEHH
+386 H
-400 ILSVKNLTDHKVDDA
+400 ILNIENLTDHKVDTD
-415 YSDIVKDL
+415 YLNVVKDL
-423 KSVVNKEYLNQNF
+423 KSVVNKEYLNRNF
-436 LKINGNYFDLNQ
+436 LKIKENYYDLNQ
-448 KVIKNSAPHDDGSYD
+448 RVIKNSAPHDDGSYD

-471 FVDAEIAKLPKP
+471 FVDAEIVKLPKPEINVLKLDGSKAMTGNLNMGMKNILNIDTLNDYTDNSEKDRDLKSVVNKQYLNTHFLKIIGKGDYDFNLGGQIIKNCEPYYDGLFDDNSLVSKAFVDAEIAKLPKP
-483 DIDVL
+483 DTDVL
-488 KLDGSRAMQGNL
+488 KLDGSKAMQGDL
-500 MMNNNNIK
+500 YMNNNRILNASK
-508 NLKDPVDNQDA
+508 LVM
-519 GTKKYIDDEITK
+519 
-531 IPTVYANT
+531 VAN
-539 FYKKGEDILVSKQKK
+539 
-554 ITFEIDPL
+554 
-562 NSLPLNTYVM
+562 
-572 NMNRYGIEKCGPIK
+572 
-586 MDDQGNSNL
+586 
-595 DMNDSSIINIGG
+595 
-607 IEMKNDND
+607 
-615 SELDMKNNKIV
+615 NN
-626 NAGKLEM
+626 
-633 VNDNDS
+633 S
-639 EINMNDNIIKNV
+639 EINMNNNRIKNV
-651 GDPLAAKDAC
+651 GDPFAAKDAS

-674 KKDGTSSMGGNLKMQ
+674 QKDGTSSMGGNLKME
-689 DNRIIYLADPVNIK
+689 DHRIIYLADPVNIQ

-745 NDIHKVGVRNKN
+745 SDIHKVGVRNKN

-767 FNIDYDSSLG
+767 FKIDYDSSLG

-827 INGTKTRSI
+827 IDGTKTRSI
-836 INFTKYTISSGFDD
+836 IHFTKYTISSGFDD
-850 LDIDI
+850 LEIDI

-890 FYDNTSIKFELPV
+890 YYDNTSIKFELPV

-917 TKNLDVHSQI
+917 TKNLDVNSQI
-927 DMKGNKIIGVD
+927 DMKGNKIIGIG

-944 DAVNKIQLDAVIAQL
+944 DAVNKIQLDAKVATVNNKITQINKSLNDILTQL
-959 NININTLNNLIKTNK
+959 TYFL
-974 DNITTINTN
+974 
-983 DGYYYFTDQLKHKNR
+983 FTDQLIHKNHNT
-998 SFVKF
+998 VIF
-1003 PPNINKYPFGLGR
+1003 PSSINKPPFRSVRGNYDKL
-1016 DQFRFRI
+1016 RI
-1023 LLDGYYHII
+1023 SLSGKYLVS
-1032 YTDFY
+1032 YTDSY
-1037 KSNGQFQVHDITN
+1037 KNAGQFQIYDDTN
-1050 GNDLFVMNLSKQSN
+1050 SVYPFVIYLSNTQQFTEFAISAV
-1064 WTPITINAIV
+1064 INIQ
-1074 PITVD
+1074 TN
-1079 NGFKHADIQLKF
+1079 NGY
-1091 GVFDNA
+1091 
-1097 LFNGSGYSSF
+1097 GYSDIKLRIVKVNSKDPNPLLAGARKSTF
-1107 YIRYLHA
+1107 YIKYLHA

>member
-1 MGILNNF
+1 
-8 ENYTDK
+8 
-14 DCNVKGKAG
+14 
-23 RDGIGFKLT
+23 
-32 GDGNY
+32 
-37 DIDGKR
+37 
-43 LTNLAE
+43 
-49 SVDDNDAVSL
+49 
-59 KVLKEH
+59 
-65 TQVSQNNYHLQPSFK
+65 
-80 IYKEFGD
+80 
-87 KSQLT
+87 
-92 VGVYPKTPSNHFFN
+92 
-106 NHKTHHD
+106 
-113 PYNVDKEADDT
+113 
-124 GFGGQAWSSM
+124 
-134 KLKGNQLESGSYTVI
+134 
-149 FEIFVLGSSGSFL
+149 
-162 VDDTIIYHVYG
+162 
-173 DSHYSITTFN
+173 
-183 SNKINGQYT
+183 
-192 RSMIQFTT
+192 
-200 DGGAGADDGI
+200 
-210 KFQIKYF
+210 
-217 GSQYNNNIKFLFYSR
+217 
-232 VIKGSQST
+232 
-240 SFDHAIFNVSDVQDN
+240 
-255 HEILY
+255 
-260 FENLNLNGN
+260 
-269 LINGLGNPVDNNDA
+269 
-283 TNKTYVDS
+283 
-291 EIAKLPQP
+291 
-299 DTDVLKLDGSK
+299 
-310 AMTGNLDMGNKN
+310 
-322 ITNTNKI
+322 
-329 TTRAIDLSGPID
+329 
-341 MFNNRII
+341 
-348 GVRDGI
+348 
-354 YDKHAV
+354 
-360 NKQQLD
+360 
-366 AVENSKADKTQLTNY
+366 
-381 LLRDG
+381 
-386 NNTMTGDLDIDEHH
+386 MTGDLDIDEHH

-436 LKINGNYFDLNQ
+436 LKIKGNYFDLNQ

-483 DIDVL
+483 DTDVL
-488 KLDGSRAMQGNL
+488 KLDGSKAMTGNL
-500 MMNNNNIK
+500 DMGMKNILNVDTLNDYTNNSEKDRDLKSVVNKRYLNTHFLKIIGKGDNDFNLGGQIIK
-508 NLKDPVDNQDA
+508 NCEPYYDGLFDDNS
-519 GTKKYIDDEITK
+519 
-531 IPTVYANT
+531 
-539 FYKKGEDILVSKQKK
+539 LVSKAFVDAK
-554 ITFEIDPL
+554 IAK
-562 NSLPLNTYVM
+562 LPKPATDVLKTDGSKAM
-572 NMNRYGIEKCGPIK
+572 AGDINMAN
-586 MDDQGNSNL
+586 N
-595 DMNDSSIINIGG
+595 SIINLKEPGAS
-607 IEMKNDND
+607 D
-615 SELDMKNNKIV
+615 SNHAASVKFV
-626 NAGKLEM
+626 NT
-633 VNDNDS
+633 
-639 EINMNDNIIKNV
+639 I
-651 GDPLAAKDAC
+651 
-661 NKRYVDV
+661 
-668 VGSNYL
+668 
-674 KKDGTSSMGGNLKMQ
+674 
-689 DNRIIYLADPVNIK
+689 
-703 DAANK
+703 
-708 KYVDNKIKESEEGS
+708 VDNSESGMINLINDKIKKSEEGS

-745 NDIHKVGVRNKN
+745 SDIHKVGVRNKN

-767 FNIDYDSSLG
+767 FKIDYDSSLG

-807 TVDEIDATSGTLTV
+807 TVDEIDSTSGTLVV

-836 INFTKYTISSGFDD
+836 INFTKYTISPGFDD

-867 NVVVYGVKG
+867 NVFFYGVKG

-890 FYDNTSIKFELPV
+890 YYDNTSIKFELPV

-917 TKNLDVHSQI
+917 TTNLDVHGQI
-927 DMKGNKIIGVD
+927 DMKGNKIIGVG

-974 DNITTINTN
+974 DNIATINTN

-1079 NGFKHADIQLKF
+1079 NGFNHADIQLKF
-1091 GVFDNA
+1091 GVFDDA